1 MDGWIGGLGSNA
13 CRDFCILTLQRAHT
27 PERERMDPG
36 RGAGSGGRGDRECK
50 RAGDREPERAREGR
64 GREEARQGE
73 KELFVTD
80 AIKHTRM
87 SVLLSYRS

>member
-1 MDGWIGGLGSNA
+1 M
-13 CRDFCILTLQRAHT
+13 LQHT
-27 PERERMDPG
+27 RRREKGRMDEG
-36 RGAGSGGRGDRECK
+36 RGGWGGGRGERVCK
-50 RAGDREPERAREGR
+50 RAGEREPERAREGR

-73 KELFVTD
+73 KEFFVTD